1 MKKLFAGLLVGT
13 MVMAGTGTVFAAT
26 QGQESSPATKIVE
39 LAKTGDA
46 KGLNM
51 VKLDTVDAKGSNMM
65 KLDTIEAITIQDLA
79 GEQKAEEGLM
89 MSVSIQAE
97 DAVELTPEQKAEME
111 KAQKAFEARL
121 KEVCEEVGYDYETI
135 ITKLEK
141 GTVTDEELKV
151 LNEVGI
157 TLAVSTQ
164 PAEMIQIENNQE
176 IIPMTKI
183 VEK

>member
-46 KGLNM
+46 KGL
-51 VKLDTVDAKGSNMM
+51 NMM